1 MALDETRVIYG
12 SFGHVFIEGEWQTNI
27 NHLEAKVALN
37 KIELNLS
44 GDDWVRHKKG
54 SKKGTGTM
62 SGFKVTSAMLQREFA
77 KFEVVSKLDDPEA
90 YGHER
95 VRIKNI
101 MVDELQLAN
110 WTAGEEVKEEVPFT
124 FSEWELLD
132 PIIAI

>member
-1 MALDETRVIYG
+1 VALDETRVIYG

>member
-12 SFGHVFIEGEWQTNI
+12 TFGQLYIEGAWQTNI

-62 SGFKVTSAMLQREFA
+62 SGFKVTSTMLQRGFA
-77 KFEVVSKLDDPEA
+77 KFEIVSKLDDPEA
-90 YGHER
+90 YGCER
-95 VRIKNI
+95 VRIKNV

-132 PIIAI
+132 PIVAS